1 MTIRPFLTAVA
12 VSALLPMVASAQQVP
27 GRDAVVTPTFGTAS
41 ISGVVINDA
50 SPAQPVRRAIVTLSG
65 SGLVPSRSAISDD
78 EGRFEIGGLPAGRFQ
93 LGVSRSGFIT
103 SSFGAKRPGRPG
115 TAITIEDKQRLADV
129 RLKIWRGAVI
139 AGTLR
144 NEAGEP
150 MPAMPVFVV
159 PARTIA
165 GASLTLGNNGVT
177 TNDLGEFRIFGLEPG
192 TYAVVA
198 RPAATGGGP
207 MSALSDEQVDATFA
221 RLKSRSATRSP
232 SSSAASDATPPLPP
246 TFAYAPIFYPGT
258 ADVTQAEPI
267 RLVAGQVV
275 EGLSFAI
282 QRVATAAVEGL
293 VTRPDGQS
301 ANGASV
307 QLLLVEPPGP
317 FPSDEPVLF
326 DTRAGTD
333 GRFTIHSV
341 TPGQYRVVARADAA
355 PPAPRQDTGGMMIVS
370 AAPTGA
376 QLWASSQI
384 TMVGSDVSGLVL
396 ALEPGRTLKG
406 QFRFAGNT
414 PPPKPLQVRV
424 GFMPVQ
430 GISRSGTIRTIAFV
444 SPVAV
449 TPDGTFELPGV
460 PPGRFRFSVFGPAL
474 TNSRWVPHSAVLGTV
489 DLFDG
494 IVDTATLPPGD
505 VTVTYADTSAELSG
519 VLQTADGSPFSDVF
533 VIAFSTSPSHWGA
546 EARRVKAVRPG
557 VDGRYV
563 IAGLPPGDYHLS
575 AITDVDQDEWQE
587 PSFLA
592 ELVAS
597 SLTLKVAEG
606 EKKVQHLQI
615 TG

>member
-1 MTIRPFLTAVA
+1 MTTRFFAAVA
-12 VSALLPMVASAQQVP
+12 VVAALLPMTLVAQQLP
-27 GRDAVVTPTFGTAS
+27 GRDAGVTPTAGAGS

-65 SGLVPSRSAISDD
+65 SGLVPSRSAITDD

-115 TAITIEDKQRLADV
+115 TAITIEDKQHLADV
-129 RLKIWRGAVI
+129 RLKLWRGAVI

-144 NEAGEP
+144 NDAGEP
-150 MPAMPVFVV
+150 LPAMPVFVV
-159 PARTIA
+159 PARTIT
-165 GASLTLGNNGVT
+165 GASLTLSNNGVT

-221 RLKSRSATRSP
+221 RLKSPSAPRSS
-232 SSSAASDATPPLPP
+232 SSSASDASPPALS

-267 RLVAGQVV
+267 RLEAGQVV

-282 QRVATAAVEGL
+282 QRVPTAAVEGL
-293 VTRPDGQS
+293 VMRPDGQP

-355 PPAPRQDTGGMMIVS
+355 PPAPRPDTGGMFTVS

-384 TMVGSDVSGLVL
+384 TMVGSDVSGMVL

-414 PPPKPLQVRV
+414 PPPQPIQVRI

-430 GISRSGTIRTIAFV
+430 GISRTGTIRTIAFV

-449 TPDGTFELPGV
+449 TPDGTFEIPGV
-460 PPGRFRFSVFGPAL
+460 PPGRFRFSAFGPAL
-474 TNSRWVPHSAVLGTV
+474 TNSRWVPHSAMLGSV

-494 IVDTATLPPGD
+494 IVDTTTLPAGD
-505 VTVTYADTSAELSG
+505 VTVTYADSAAELSG

-563 IAGLPPGDYHLS
+563 ITGLPPGEYHLS
-575 AITDVDQDEWQE
+575 AVTDVDQDEWQD
-587 PSFLA
+587 PAFLA
-592 ELVAS
+592 DLVAS
-597 SLTLKVAEG
+597 SLTLKINEA
-606 EKKVQHLQI
+606 EKKVQNLQI
-615 TG
+615 AG